1 MQTEQED
8 EGLLKGHRQA
18 DNESI
23 RLPDGLEYVKKEFIF
38 MEKFRNRL
46 VTGT

>member
-23 RLPDGLEYVKKEFIF
+23 RLLDGLEHVKGFIF
-38 MEKFRNRL
+38 MEKFRDRL
-46 VTGT
+46 LTGT